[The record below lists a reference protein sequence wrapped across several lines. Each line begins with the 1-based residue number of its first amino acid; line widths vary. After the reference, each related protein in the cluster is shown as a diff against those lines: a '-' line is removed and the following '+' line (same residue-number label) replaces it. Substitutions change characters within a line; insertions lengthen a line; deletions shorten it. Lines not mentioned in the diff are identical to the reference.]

1 MRLFTAVDL
10 PEDVR
15 GRLERLLSHLRPT
28 AHLKWSP
35 VYNLHITMKFI
46 GEWPVQDLEKL
57 ERALRALP
65 RRSAISI
72 DVKGLGWYPNPHYP
86 RVFWAGAHG
95 GPDLERLA
103 RDLDAALEPLGIAVE
118 DREFAPHLTL
128 ARIKR
133 PVPLQSLRQA
143 VADLDSVDFGAFQA
157 TRFDLY
163 RSQPGPAGSVYTK
176 LSEYPFTAE

>member
-10 PEDVR
+10 AEDVR
-15 GRLERLLSHLRPT
+15 SRLERLLSHLRPT

-57 ERALRALP
+57 ERALRGVPKRAP
-65 RRSAISI
+65 IPI
-72 DVKGLGWYPNPHYP
+72 DVRGLGWYPNPHHP

-95 GPDLERLA
+95 GPALEQLA
-103 RDLDAALEPLGIAVE
+103 QDIDAALAPLGIARE
-118 DREFAPHLTL
+118 EREFAPHLTL
-128 ARIKR
+128 ARIKT
-133 PVPLQSLRQA
+133 PVPMQALRQA
-143 VADLDSVDFGAFQA
+143 VADLDSVDFGSYEVG
-157 TRFDLY
+157 RFDLY

-176 LSEYPFTAE
+176 LSEYPFTAG